1 MAAKKTKVVFI
12 KRVED
17 RDKTTGQKTVIKAG
31 TKTEMTAA
39 ELKKYQSCVRV
50 IEEDGKEG
58 ERPVLASGAAPDA
71 SGSASDDDES
81 GDGASGD

>member
-31 TKTEMTAA
+31 TKTEMTAS
-39 ELKKYQSCVRV
+39 ELKKYESCVHV
-50 IEEDGKEG
+50 IKDDGEEG

-71 SGSASDDDES
+71 SGSASDDDET

>member
-31 TKTEMTAA
+31 TKTEMTAS
-39 ELKKYQSCVRV
+39 ELKKYESCVRV
-50 IEEDGKEG
+50 IKDDGEEG

-71 SGSASDDDES
+71 SGSASDDDETD
-81 GDGASGD
+81 DGASGD